1 MHYMILGEGEL
12 LSGRGCQAGVF
23 CHNMMIQGE
32 KVRTRSCL
40 QNKSSD
46 LLTRTHMRK

>member
-23 CHNMMIQGE
+23 CHNMMIQGA
-32 KVRTRSCL
+32 KG
-40 QNKSSD
+40 QNTF
-46 LLTRTHMRK
+46 LLAG